1 MVEAANAHAVSGDIR
16 HLRDHV
22 VHSDA
27 EITVEVLDEFL
38 EGADVAVVGGD
49 AFAVRAR
56 FVGVAHSL
64 LKFSAVPHL
73 SISAINSILKRKR
86 LISLRFQP
94 IDAQSVEPINNHNLL
109 LVDSNIPYGKNRV
122 VRASVLAGIK
132 VTLHFRDVTG
142 LADVEEDAA
151 HYSDQLVWFFLIK

>member
-1 MVEAANAHAVSGDIR
+1 MVEAADAHAVSGDVG
-16 HLRDHV
+16 HLGDHV

-27 EITVEVLDEFL
+27 EITVEVFDEFL

-64 LKFSAVPHL
+64 LEFSAVPYL
-73 SISAINSILKRKR
+73 SISAVNSILKRKR

-94 IDAQSVEPINNHNLL
+94 IDAQSVEPINNHNFF
-109 LVDSNIPYGKNRV
+109 LVDSDIPYGEDGV
-122 VRASVLAGIK
+122 VRAS
-132 VTLHFRDVTG
+132 
-142 LADVEEDAA
+142 
-151 HYSDQLVWFFLIK
+151 